1 MFPRPFQSLVFCF
14 GLFYALQSGLRLFFS
29 QFMQSYAGLAELAV
43 GRSEPCKG
51 SFSLGDIT
59 ILALSDRIG
68 VVVRDGLSLLAGVEA
83 EHALGVA
90 PEGLA
95 AQAHRLIVVGGLEL
109 GLAHLRDGAA
119 NCF

>member
-1 MFPRPFQSLVFCF
+1 MHLCKRRQAWQTSLSVTKR
-14 GLFYALQSGLRLFFS
+14 AR
-29 QFMQSYAGLAELAV
+29 A
-43 GRSEPCKG
+43 
-51 SFSLGDIT
+51 SFSLGDIA

-90 PEGLA
+90 PEDLA
-95 AQAHRLIVVGGLEL
+95 VQAHRLIVVGGLEL

-119 NCF
+119 TCF